1 MAAPTSSGTIYRPP
15 RGNLVRAPRCLLATR
30 GRAMEAVHVSPFDR
44 IKAIRS
50 ASGVSPTDRLVLL
63 VLASYADTEGRCWP
77 SVQRVAD
84 GCGLTQRSARRI
96 LRRLESAKLIRKDGK
111 GRRGTTA
118 YIVANPDTVSPR
130 TQCPPGQSVPRT
142 ERPPGGDIDDTLGGD
157 TVSPEVSIGEE
168 SMEESIVT
176 ALAAQ
181 QRRALDSAG
190 LTTPEAVAA
199 LTRSELLKR
208 PGVGP
213 ATAAAVI
220 GWLAQHGLALRPEKP
235 KAPKPSAKP
244 WTDIWAEVWLDRRG
258 TAYRFGEWWR
268 ASRDALAFAEGCRD
282 DADEFRR
289 CCGVFH
295 GWVDSGDW
303 KAKPPTLERARYKVE
318 ALRNE
323 TPPRRR
329 GEYTGPTPEAA
340 AENERRKQLFL
351 ADRAKR
357 QAEAAK

>member
-1 MAAPTSSGTIYRPP
+1 MAAPTATGIDSTSAAPDTPSAPLGDVADTEGERP
-15 RGNLVRAPRCLLATR
+15 G
-30 GRAMEAVHVSPFDR
+30 GRYVSPFDR
-44 IKAIRS
+44 IKAIR
-50 ASGVSPTDRLVLL
+50 ASGMPPTDRLVLL
-63 VLASYADTEGRCWP
+63 VLASYADTGGRCWP
-77 SVQRVAD
+77 SVQTIAD
-84 GCGLTQRSARRI
+84 GSGITKRSAFRALAR
-96 LRRLESAKLIRKDGK
+96 LRASKLIRVDGIGPK
-111 GRRGTTA
+111 GTKA
-118 YIVANPDTVSPR
+118 YVIATPEKRAEGCQRVTPDRESPL
-130 TQCPPGQSVPRT
+130 T
-142 ERPPGGDIDDTLGGD
+142 ESHGGGDIEDTLGG
-157 TVSPEVSIGEE
+157 VRESPKESIGEE
-168 SMEESIVT
+168 SKEESIVT

-213 ATAAAVI
+213 ATATAVI

-268 ASRDALAFAEGCRD
+268 ASRDALAFAEACRD
-282 DADEFRR
+282 DSDEFRR

-357 QAEAAK
+357 QAEAK